1 MNTEEM
7 MMKKYD
13 QLYEKMATSGKI
25 ENMRLFGKV
34 GRESMALLAKNMPEK
49 AQELIDKLCAINWD
63 NYLTER
69 EAETITSKM
78 DPGKPWPRDQWLTV
92 MKQHGYPLEEEPYY
106 NCWAL
111 YATMCMIYS
120 DDIESLKHFA
130 SGIDM
135 FEFIHA
141 LALNKLKDK
150 DKVFSIRKYF
160 DV

>member
-7 MMKKYD
+7 MKKYD
-13 QLYEKMATSGKI
+13 RLYEKMATSAKI

-34 GRESMALLAKNMPEK
+34 GREAMVLIVKNMPEK
-49 AQELIDKLCAINWD
+49 AEELIDKLCAINWD

-69 EAETITSKM
+69 EAEAITSKM
-78 DPGKPWPRDQWLTV
+78 DPQRPWPREQWLSV

-106 NCWAL
+106 NRCAM
-111 YATMCMIYS
+111 YVTMSMVYS

>member
-1 MNTEEM
+1 MR
-7 MMKKYD
+7 KYD
-13 QLYEKMATSGKI
+13 RLYEKMAASGKI
-25 ENMRLFGKV
+25 ENMRLFGKI
-34 GRESMALLAKNMPEK
+34 GRESMVLLTEKMPDK

-69 EAETITSKM
+69 EAEAIASKM
-78 DPGKPWPRDQWLTV
+78 DPQKPWPREQWRTV
-92 MKQHGYPLEEEPYY
+92 MEQHGYPLDEEPYY
-106 NCWAL
+106 NR
-111 YATMCMIYS
+111 YAMYVTMCMIYS

-130 SGIDM
+130 SGVDM

-160 DV
+160 DL

>member
-1 MNTEEM
+1 MNAEEM
-7 MMKKYD
+7 IKEYD
-13 QLYEKMATSGKI
+13 QQFEKMATSGKI
-25 ENMRLFGKV
+25 ENMKLFGKV
-34 GRESMALLAKNMPEK
+34 GRESMMLLIKNMPDK
-49 AQELIDKLCAINWD
+49 AHELIGKLCSMNWY

-69 EAETITSKM
+69 EAEAITSKM
-78 DPGKPWPRDQWLTV
+78 DPQRPWSIDQWQIIAE
-92 MKQHGYPLEEEPYY
+92 QHGYKLEEEPYY
-106 NCWAL
+106 NRFAL

-130 SGIDM
+130 KGIDM

-141 LALNKLKDK
+141 LALNKLKDH